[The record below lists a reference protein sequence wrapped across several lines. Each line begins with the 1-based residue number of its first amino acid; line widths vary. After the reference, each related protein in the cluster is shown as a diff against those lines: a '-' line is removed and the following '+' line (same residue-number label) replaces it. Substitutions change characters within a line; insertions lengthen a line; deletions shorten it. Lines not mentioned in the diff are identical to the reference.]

1 MAEKF
6 SVQAVF
12 TAVDHFSGP
21 VARMSDTLNKFNG
34 RGGAGGGSSKMG
46 TPFKDAGAAIGR
58 MGERARNVRNTV
70 LTLGT
75 AGAFAAHKLV
85 TVGADVESAL
95 LAGSSKFGDGI
106 RRNTPAFKELESAA
120 FDLGKTTKFGAV
132 EAAGALN
139 ELAASGFSPAA
150 AMKNLPIIAQMA
162 IAGGEELQMASNIAL
177 NSMGAF
183 GMLYD
188 EMGQLRGP
196 EQLAANLTR
205 VADVMAYTANQT
217 TASMGSIYESLTEA
231 GPITNVA
238 GMTFEKFAAITGAM
252 SQAGIKGST
261 AGTAIKNIS
270 VRLLSPTTEGSEEL
284 RKLKIDEKSFRK
296 MTDPLEQLEVIAKA
310 INTLPKEDKIKALD
324 EYFGK
329 IPLAAASFLANGGF
343 RNARVLENNII
354 KNSGG
359 SNAKQA
365 AIIADSTDTKMAM
378 LKNKFEQIGKTI
390 FNEIQSPLE
399 SAIDKA
405 IKFLDNNEG
414 AISEGFKSGVTF
426 LKDNLPTIGKWLK
439 YGAYAMLGMQAAG
452 ALHSVVTFGQD
463 LFLVSRALFTVV
475 PKIWGATTAL
485 TTFIGVA
492 QTGSGMGLY
501 TTMASGFYG
510 IAAAAGAAAAA
521 IGSAMLAYA
530 ANEELKKSTEGM
542 GILDI
547 SGMMIHN
554 AINGG
559 SLDPAKIVSDHQDL
573 LARKRYLESI
583 NRDKMNAG
591 ISDPN
596 LAMGQY
602 GDLGTPAAVM
612 TMLGQLEKGL
622 SVSPLTIPPEA
633 ITVQPANVQPV
644 LNALA
649 AQIAANGPG
658 VVGTEDKN
666 ASANQEWFGL
676 QNQTDVNVSVA
687 AEKGTTAR
695 ATTKHTKPN
704 NHRTGTN

>member
-34 RGGAGGGSSKMG
+34 RGGAGGSAKIG

-75 AGAFAAHKLV
+75 AGAFAAHRMI
-85 TVGADVESAL
+85 TAGADLEDAL
-95 LAGSSKFGDGI
+95 LQGSSKFGDGI
-106 RRNTPAFKELESAA
+106 RRNTPQFQELQQAA
-120 FDLGKTTKFGAV
+120 LDLGRNTKFGAV

-139 ELAASGFSPAA
+139 ELAASGFDPAA
-150 AMKNLPIIAQMA
+150 AMKNLPIIANMA
-162 IAGGEELQMASNIAL
+162 IAGSTDLELASQVAL
-177 NSMGAF
+177 KSLGAF
-183 GMLYD
+183 QLLND
-188 EMGQLRGP
+188 KMGNLRGP
-196 EQLAANLTR
+196 DELAANLTR

-217 TASMGSIYESLTEA
+217 TADMNSVFETLKDAGSIAEV
-231 GPITNVA
+231 G
-238 GMTFEKFAAITGAM
+238 GMTFEKFAAITGTLA
-252 SQAGIKGST
+252 QAGIVGT
-261 AGTAIKNIS
+261 QAGTAIKNIT
-270 VRLLSPTTEGSEEL
+270 VRLLSPTTEGSKEL
-284 RKLKIDEKSFRK
+284 RKLGIDEASFRK
-296 MTDPLEQLEVIAKA
+296 IADPLQQLEVFSEA
-310 INTLPKEDKIKALD
+310 IGKLPREDKIKALD
-324 EYFGK
+324 EFFGK
-329 IPLAAASFLANGGF
+329 IPLSAAANLAGTGF
-343 RNARVLENNII
+343 RGARALEQRILQNSTGMNAQ
-354 KNSGG
+354 
-359 SNAKQA
+359 QA
-365 AIIADSTDTKMAM
+365 AIVGDS
-378 LKNKFEQIGKTI
+378 GKTKIAKLVNAFERVNAAI
-390 FNEIQSPLE
+390 FDKIKGPFEEATE
-399 SAIDKA
+399 SV
-405 IKFLDNNEG
+405 IKFIDANEG
-414 AISEGFKSGVTF
+414 AISEGFKNGVSF

-559 SLDPAKIVSDHQDL
+559 SLDPAKIVSDHQDM

>member
-34 RGGAGGGSSKMG
+34 RGKIG

-58 MGERARNVRNTV
+58 MGERARNIRNTV

-75 AGAFAAHKLV
+75 AGAFVAHRMI
-85 TVGADVESAL
+85 TAGADLEDTL
-95 LAGSSKFGDGI
+95 LSGSSKFGDGL
-106 RRNTPAFKELESAA
+106 RRNSPIFERLRRSAL
-120 FDLGKTTKFGAV
+120 DLGRSTKFGAV
-132 EAAGALN
+132 EAAGALDA
-139 ELAASGFSPAA
+139 LAASGFEPEA
-150 AMKNLPIIAQMA
+150 AMKNLPIVAKMA
-162 IAGGEELQMASNIAL
+162 IAGGEDLETAAQMAL
-177 NSMGAF
+177 DSMGAF
-183 GMLYD
+183 GMLKD
-188 EMGQLRGP
+188 ASGQMRGP
-196 EQLAANLTR
+196 EEIASSLGR
-205 VADVMAYTANQT
+205 VADVISYTAKET
-217 TASMGSIYESLTEA
+217 TASMGSIYETLGEA
-231 GPITNVA
+231 GPVTKLA
-238 GMTFEKFAAITGAM
+238 GMTFEKFAAITGAL
-252 SQAGIKGST
+252 AEANIRGSS
-261 AGTAIKNIS
+261 AGTAIKNIT
-270 VRLLSPTTEGSEEL
+270 VRLLSPTTEGSKEL
-284 RKLKIDEKSFRK
+284 ARLGINERSFRK
-296 MTDPLEQLEVIAKA
+296 IADPLEQLSVVSDAIAS
-310 INTLPKEDKIKALD
+310 LPKEDKVKAID

-329 IPLAAASFLANGGF
+329 IPLAAAAFLTSGGF
-343 RNARVLENNII
+343 RNAQVLEERNIR
-354 KNSGG
+354 NAPG
-359 SNAKQA
+359 SNERAA
-365 AIIADSTDTKMAM
+365 AIVAEGTSTKLA
-378 LKNKFEQIGKTI
+378 LLRNSFERINASI
-390 FNEIQSPLE
+390 FENIKGPLE
-399 SAIDKA
+399 EATQSMIDF
-405 IKFLDNNEG
+405 INTNEG
-414 AISEGFKSGVTF
+414 AISEGFKNGVSF

-475 PKIWGATTAL
+475 TKIWGATTAL

-559 SLDPAKIVSDHQDL
+559 SLDPAKIVSDHQDM